1 MRSIFL
7 TVLISFFISANA
19 QVDAFQE
26 DIVAFIN
33 INGTRQ
39 LYDNSQD
46 EITEKLKKQI
56 VNKEIPTKE
65 WKKFKNKNKKEN
77 LDKLVNDLAFAYRNQ
92 FSHDD
97 VKKMMVFYKT
107 EAAQKLINDKSNFT
121 EEDDKV
127 IDDFNK
133 TAIAKKM
140 DLKEKALEIDITTI
154 YSAWKRDIF
163 SQKMGEIIKKGYSK
177 AE

>member
-1 MRSIFL
+1 MRSIFF
-7 TVLISFFISANA
+7 TVLISFFLSANA
-19 QVDAFQE
+19 QVDVFQK
-26 DIVAFIN
+26 DIVTFIN

-46 EITEKLKKQI
+46 EITEKLKNQI
-56 VNKEIPTKE
+56 VKKEIPTKE
-65 WKKFKNKNKKEN
+65 WGKFKNKNKKQN

-97 VKKMMVFYKT
+97 VKKMIVFYKT
-107 EAAQKLINDKSNFT
+107 EAAQKLINDKSSLT

-133 TAIAKKM
+133 TAVAKKM
-140 DLKEKALEIDITTI
+140 DLKEKALEKDIAVI
-154 YSAWKRDIF
+154 YSSWKREIF

>member
-1 MRSIFL
+1 MRSIFF
-7 TVLISFFISANA
+7 TVLISFFLSANA
-19 QVDAFQE
+19 QVDAFQK
-26 DIVAFIN
+26 DIVTFIN

-46 EITEKLKKQI
+46 EITEKLKNQI
-56 VNKEIPTKE
+56 VKKEIPTKE

-107 EAAQKLINDKSNFT
+107 EAAQKLINDKSSLT

-140 DLKEKALEIDITTI
+140 DLKEKALEKDIAVI

-163 SQKMGEIIKKGYSK
+163 SQKMGEIIKNGYSK

>member
-1 MRSIFL
+1 MRSIFF
-7 TVLISFFISANA
+7 TVLISFFLSANA
-19 QVDAFQE
+19 QVDAFQK
-26 DIVAFIN
+26 DIVEFIN

-56 VNKEIPTKE
+56 VKKEIPTRE
-65 WKKFKNKNKKEN
+65 WKKFKNANKKEN

-97 VKKMMVFYKT
+97 IKKMTVFYKT
-107 EAAQKLINDKSNFT
+107 EAAQKLINNKSKLT

-133 TAIAKKM
+133 TKVAKKM
-140 DLKEKALEIDITTI
+140 DLKQKALEVDIAVI
-154 YSAWKRDIF
+154 FSAWEREIF
-163 SQKMGEIIKKGYSK
+163 TQKMSEIIKKGYSK
-177 AE
+177 EE